1 MGKEFKYVGSTFPC
15 GHAVRKVTGDLLYGC
30 DLKLPKML
38 YAKLLLSTIPHGI
51 VKKIDTSR
59 AEKVPG
65 VVKIFSHLNAPD
77 KMFNSYRIIPGQQ
90 LSFEDE
96 PSFPEE

>member
-1 MGKEFKYVGSTFPC
+1 MV
-15 GHAVRKVTGDLLYGC
+15 VTQ
-30 DLKLPKML
+30 KLPKML
-38 YAKLLLSTIPHGI
+38 YAKLLLNFIPHGI
-51 VKKIDTSR
+51 VKKIDTSETKR
-59 AEKVPG
+59 VPG